1 MNLDS
6 IAVSL
11 FVNIFVDFDYIE
23 SEANPNNNLMIQGDF
38 FFSLGLPKKV
48 KVWKT

>member
-11 FVNIFVDFDYIE
+11 FVDIFVDFDYIE

-38 FFSLGLPKKV
+38 FSLGQRPSLKS
-48 KVWKT
+48 